1 MSIERLK
8 MLKTRLK
15 NYQECEEAILTGA
28 QSYQIGKRELTR
40 ADLSEIANMI
50 KYLENEIVREEAI
63 NSGKKRN
70 TILGI
75 VPRDI

>member
-1 MSIERLK
+1 MSKERLN
-8 MLKTRLK
+8 MLKKRLK

-40 ADLSEIANMI
+40 ANLSEIADMI
-50 KYLENEIVREEAI
+50 KYLEDEISREE
-63 NSGKKRN
+63 SKSLGKKRN
-70 TILGI
+70 ATLGI